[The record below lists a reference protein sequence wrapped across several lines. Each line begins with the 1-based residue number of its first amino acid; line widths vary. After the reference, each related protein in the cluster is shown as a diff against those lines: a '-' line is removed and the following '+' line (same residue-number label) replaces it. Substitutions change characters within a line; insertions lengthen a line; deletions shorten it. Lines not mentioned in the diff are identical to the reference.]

1 MSDNILTLDQYKI
14 KSKKEPSN
22 IYNQKSIN
30 SSLLNKIISEKSSLN
45 ITIPDKSLNI
55 CLDISSVKRIFLM
68 NQLDYEDYINIFFD
82 KDELNIN
89 SEGHSLSESMT
100 ISTNRKTEKDF
111 NEEIT
116 EEGDE
121 ITIKEDD
128 SLNDEKNKKDIA
140 LTIKKRNEIFDPNS
154 PLLNNKICNTFSNI
168 DKAPKKYLSLII
180 CGNKAIISLDYLK
193 CIYPTIF
200 CCGIFNLLYFINNLI
215 KIGKHLNIIYHYF
228 LYLPIAILL
237 ISTGIY
243 GYKKIK
249 KNIYNDEFVM
259 VLNNLCAILPIFSF
273 ALTLIYKE
281 VFENKNIFLNF
292 IINFISCFFSFSCI
306 IILKEAERAKNSEKN
321 ILQN

>member
-22 IYNQKSIN
+22 IYNQKSRN
-30 SSLLNKIISEKSSLN
+30 SSLLNKIISEKPSLN

-154 PLLNNKICNTFSNI
+154 PLLNNKICNTFS
-168 DKAPKKYLSLII
+168 K
-180 CGNKAIISLDYLK
+180 
-193 CIYPTIF
+193 
-200 CCGIFNLLYFINNLI
+200 
-215 KIGKHLNIIYHYF
+215 
-228 LYLPIAILL
+228 
-237 ISTGIY
+237 
-243 GYKKIK
+243 
-249 KNIYNDEFVM
+249 
-259 VLNNLCAILPIFSF
+259 
-273 ALTLIYKE
+273 
-281 VFENKNIFLNF
+281 
-292 IINFISCFFSFSCI
+292 
-306 IILKEAERAKNSEKN
+306 
-321 ILQN
+321 

>member
-22 IYNQKSIN
+22 IYNQKSRN

-89 SEGHSLSESMT
+89 SEGHSLNESMT

-128 SLNDEKNKKDIA
+128 SLNDEKNKKDIT

-154 PLLNNKICNTFSNI
+154 PLLNNKICNTFSSI

-321 ILQN
+321 ILQS